1 MTATYPLARPS
12 AFAAN
17 ATNPLATLDSD
28 LVNLTDTLNGLGN
41 GVSVIATA
49 TITTA
54 SITNANITNGF
65 IANASIASMSAN
77 TAVFVSPLGISSG
90 GTNATTFGNNAVVVI
105 TAGSMAGVLPAANGT
120 VLTSNGTAWGPALVS
135 SGFPAAAPITN
146 SLAADV
152 LLNNTANYFDGP
164 SVAQGSS
171 GTWFV
176 SGTVTVEDT
185 AGIADFNAK
194 LWDGTTVIASGRAF
208 QTGGQQITITLSGV
222 ITSPA
227 GNLRISVNDPSSTS
241 GKIQFNASGNSKD
254 STISAYRIL

>member
-1 MTATYPLARPS
+1 MTATYPLSRPS

-77 TAVFVSPLGISSG
+77 TAVFVSPLGIGSG
-90 GTNATTFGNNAVVVI
+90 GTNASTFGNNAVVVI
-105 TAGSMAGVLPAANGT
+105 TAGSMTGVLPAANGT
-120 VLTSNGTAWGPALVS
+120 VLTSNGTAWGPATQ
-135 SGFPAAAPITN
+135 AAALAANPVSN
-146 SLAADV
+146 SLSA
-152 LLNNTANYFDGP
+152 NITFNTSFTDGP
-164 SVAQGSS
+164 SINVGNV

-176 SGTVTVEDT
+176 SGGLTYQLAT
-185 AGIADFNAK
+185 AGTADFII
-194 LWDGTTVIASGRAF
+194 WDGVTLIQSGSNAPQGVGASA
-208 QTGGQQITITLSGV
+208 QSSLSGI
-222 ITSPA
+222 ITNPQ
-227 GNLRISVNDPSSTS
+227 GNLKLSILVNTSVGTLR
-241 GKIQFNASGNSKD
+241 SKTFGG
-254 STISAYRIL
+254 SNLATYIAAYRIA